1 MVSLEAQGLTR
12 ILEWRRRTWLVNHYP
27 GLKCDVPI
35 HAYNLA
41 WAPKHDW
48 TWYYAAGAEIRGY
61 IEDAARK
68 FELERYIQFNS
79 KVVEAAWDEESGKW
93 KLKGTRLTGAVTTA
107 AS

>member
-1 MVSLEAQGLTR
+1 
-12 ILEWRRRTWLVNHYP
+12 VNHYP

-68 FELERYIQFNS
+68 FELEKYIQFNS